1 MDCILF
7 PCITIK
13 CITYFSKVIKETTEL
28 ESREGLVYSENDSK
42 GFIDREDLVFPEND
56 SKGVID
62 IDDS

>member
-13 CITYFSKVIKETTEL
+13 CITYFSKVIKESSDFFE
-28 ESREGLVYSENDSK
+28 E
-42 GFIDREDLVFPEND
+42 DRVVLHDKDLVFPENN